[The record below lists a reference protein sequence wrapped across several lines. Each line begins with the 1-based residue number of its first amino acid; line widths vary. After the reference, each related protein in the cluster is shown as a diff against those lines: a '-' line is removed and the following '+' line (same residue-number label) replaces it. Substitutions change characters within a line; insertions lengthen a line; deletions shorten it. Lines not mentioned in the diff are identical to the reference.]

1 MIPAEEIV
9 GHQFDPALI
18 LSVLGVLPTIVVL
31 GYTVRVS
38 RLFGGLPILQR
49 PWRGMIVAI
58 LFFLASTVG
67 TSSRLYFH
75 LGPATPLGPPTGFA
89 TGIALLGFII
99 ALAYTLMAFYKA
111 WAPKEVKA

>member
-1 MIPAEEIV
+1 MLEIYKCMIPAEEIV

-18 LSVLGVLPTIVVL
+18 LSLVGVVPAMVVL

-67 TSSRLYFH
+67 TSSRQ
-75 LGPATPLGPPTGFA
+75 
-89 TGIALLGFII
+89 
-99 ALAYTLMAFYKA
+99 
-111 WAPKEVKA
+111 